1 MTDYDEILNAGD
13 DTAAGTTE
21 IVVVEPD
28 RPFLSTSLNDYS
40 VTEGLLLCILLVL
53 LLKWV
58 AGVIKEG
65 FYWLL

>member
-1 MTDYDEILNAGD
+1 MTDDVMLLD
-13 DTAAGTTE
+13 AGTDTE
-21 IVVVEPD
+21 TTETVVVEAE
-28 RPFLSTSLNDYS
+28 RPFLTTSLNDYT

-53 LLKWV
+53 LLKWL

>member
-1 MTDYDEILNAGD
+1 MTDYVETLDSGA
-13 DTAAGTTE
+13 DTAAETTE

-28 RPFLSTSLNDYS
+28 RPFLTTSLNDYS

-58 AGVIKEG
+58 AGVIKEE